1 MKKTMKMNVVLA
13 MVLSMTLLF
22 GATIS
27 ANAASAEVKFDVKQT
42 DINLAINVPTTL
54 PIIFN
59 EDGTN
64 TYPTNREIQNVGV
77 LGCGCLKNVEME
89 STDAGWILLDEKV
102 DTSKLPVDTKSV
114 KIQNG
119 YRGSTSCCESENK

>member
-1 MKKTMKMNVVLA
+1 
-13 MVLSMTLLF
+13 MTLLF

-42 DINLAINVPTTL
+42 DINLAINVPTTV

-64 TYPTNREIQNVGV
+64 TYPTNWEIQNVGV
-77 LGCGCLKNVEME
+77 LGCVYLKSVELE
-89 STDAGWILLDEKV
+89 ATDAGWIVLDEK
-102 DTSKLPVDTKSV
+102 LIHPH
-114 KIQNG
+114 
-119 YRGSTSCCESENK
+119 YL

>member
-1 MKKTMKMNVVLA
+1 MKMNVVLA

-59 EDGTN
+59 EDGIN
-64 TYPTNREIQNVGV
+64 TYPTNCEIQNVGV
-77 LGCGCLKNVEME
+77 LGCVCLK
-89 STDAGWILLDEKV
+89 KV
-102 DTSKLPVDTKSV
+102 D
-114 KIQNG
+114 I
-119 YRGSTSCCESENK
+119 